1 LAEYAL
7 VLSGGASRGAYQ
19 AGVLRFIFH
28 DLAPRLGVN
37 AWPKYVSGTSVGAL
51 NGIAAVSQDQP
62 AVARLS
68 STWQQMKLND
78 VFELEAGGL
87 LSTVRSLFSPKEGV
101 ALLDASPLRRLVS
114 ERLPHAEM
122 RRALDSGACK
132 AFIVSATELATGTN
146 VLFTDSADP
155 HLDLK
160 PLPGARVARV
170 SMTTDHLLASA
181 AIPLLFPPVQVGSRL
196 YADGGLRQNTPL
208 RPVLKAGARRVLIV
222 SPHVQVGTEA
232 NHPLEG
238 VVPSLPF
245 LAGKSLNALMSDPVE
260 RDLQMARQINDVA
273 EWGEAKYGP
282 GFRDALQQD
291 LGMHAVDLLSL
302 RPSAD
307 LGRLASAIYAV
318 SPPKV
323 GRQLRW
329 LLDTLADQ
337 VNTDQGES
345 DLLAYLLFDRSF
357 TGPAEAL
364 GFDDARGREEEIAR
378 FLLGDAVEDE
388 KSSRQA
394 G

>member
-1 LAEYAL
+1 MTEYAL

-37 AWPKYVSGTSVGAL
+37 AWPTFVSGTSVGAL
-51 NGIAAVSQDQP
+51 NGIAAAAQDLDS
-62 AVARLS
+62 VLRLS

-78 VFELEAGGL
+78 VFELQTGGL
-87 LSTVRSLFSPKEGV
+87 LSTVRSLFSPRDGM
-101 ALLDASPLRRLVS
+101 ALLDASPLRRLVQ

-122 RRALDSGACK
+122 RHALDTGACK

-146 VLFTDSADP
+146 VLFTDSTDTA
-155 HLDLK
+155 LDLQ
-160 PLPGARVARV
+160 PLPGARVDRV
-170 SMTTDHLLASA
+170 AMTTDHLLASA
-181 AIPLLFPPVQVGSRL
+181 AIPLVFPPVRVGTRL

-232 NHPLEG
+232 AHPLEG

-260 RDLQMARQINDVA
+260 RDVHMTRQINHIA
-273 EWGEAKYGP
+273 EWGETRFGP
-282 GFRDALQQD
+282 GFREAMQQD
-291 LGMHAVDLLSL
+291 LGLHPVELLSL

-307 LGRLASAIYAV
+307 LGRMASSIYAM
-318 SPPKV
+318 SPPAV

-337 VNTDQGES
+337 VNSEQGES

-357 TGPAEAL
+357 TGPAEFL
-364 GFDDARGREEEIAR
+364 GFEDARNREEEIAR
-378 FLLGDAVEDE
+378 FLLGDP
-388 KSSRQA
+388 QA
-394 G
+394 KDHADRAAR